1 MALRVRLACGSHVPV
16 ASWWFSGAFWTS
28 AALLVSDALDVV
40 LRFPFQV
47 RPHLRPIHWHIVLE

>member
-28 AALLVSDALDVV
+28 AAHHTNCWST
-40 LRFPFQV
+40 
-47 RPHLRPIHWHIVLE
+47 